1 VNFSD
6 ASRVLATIRA
16 GDTVENVRGE
26 NRVKVNNAANAFP
39 PLSKEEADSVGLK
52 INVNFGELMNTIAHA
67 RRQYLTAFL
76 SSETFFKVKL
86 PYAPAEHQ
94 SEWEEFI
101 TKEINR
107 PLRKSL
113 KYFELHNSRWSSVVT
128 HGVGAMRWPHADEW
142 CPKFVPMSDLRIPT
156 DTTLDFE
163 NLGWYAVRH
172 IYTPFELIKEAFRPG
187 KANGWDKK
195 AVVDMVKNY
204 KEINWES
211 APNHY
216 DIETS
221 PEKFAEL
228 IKQDGGYYASDA
240 MPGIPLWH
248 FFFEDLTEDGPNKW
262 FLRIVPETG
271 AVRGTP
277 PDDFLWQSE
286 EPIADHWK
294 HLIHCQYGDLSTDA
308 PFKFHSVRSLGF
320 ALLEPTFYTN
330 LTRCRLLQ
338 HVHDNFNVWLRLT
351 DPADKARAAV
361 QEFGNLGVVREGV
374 QIVPREQRH
383 QIDSGLVEM
392 AMSQLQ
398 QLQQEASSTYTQQ
411 TDTGTQK
418 EQTAFETS
426 VKVQQVNAM
435 LSGLLMKAFKYESF
449 ADIEICRRF
458 CLPNSKD
465 PDIMAFQRRAKAAG
479 IPRQWLDVTQWDI
492 EPVTP
497 LGMGNPTAAQAAAK
511 ELIALK
517 PMLDPTAQQEV
528 LHEAVLTVTGDSR
541 KAARLVPLGKKRGL
555 NDAQRD
561 AQFSFGTLMQGVPI
575 APREGLPVID
585 QVQTILPLLA
595 GKIVQIEQRNNMATP
610 EEAQGLGQV
619 GQYIGKL
626 IAQLAQDPQEKQLAS
641 QMGNQ
646 LGQLMNQ
653 VKGLAQRGQEAAQK
667 SAQAGAQG
675 NGQDPAAMAKLQAQM
690 MQGQMKLKQQAAEHK
705 QREMAH
711 RQKLKQ
717 DGEAFV
723 REQRRKDAGAFA
735 DIQRQGE
742 QAKSRMKS
750 LGGDEE

>member
-1 VNFSD
+1 MNFSS
-6 ASRVLATIRA
+6 ASKVLQTIRA
-16 GDTVENVRGE
+16 GDEVERVRGE
-26 NRVKVNNAANAFP
+26 NRTKVNSAANNFP

-52 INVNFGELMNTIAHA
+52 INVNWGEHMQSLAHA

-76 SSETFFKVKL
+76 SHESFFKIKL

-94 SEWEEFI
+94 SEWEEI
-101 TKEINR
+101 LTKEINR
-107 PLRKSL
+107 PMRKSL
-113 KYFELHNSRWSSVVT
+113 KFFELHNSRWSSVVT

-142 CPKFVPMSDLRIPT
+142 CPQFVAMSDLRVPT

-163 NLGWYAVRH
+163 NLGWYAIRR

-187 KANGWDKK
+187 SANAWDKK

-204 KEINWES
+204 KEINWEY

-248 FFFEDLTEDGPNKW
+248 FFFEDLTEGGPNKW

-277 PDDFLWQSE
+277 PDDFLWKSD

-308 PFKFHSVRSLGF
+308 PFKFHAVRSLGF

-338 HVHDNFNVWLRLT
+338 HVHDNFNIWLRLT
-351 DPADKARAAV
+351 DPQDKARAAV
-361 QEFGNLGVVREGV
+361 QEFGNLGVLREGV

-392 AMSQLQ
+392 SLNETKSLQ
-398 QLQQEASSTYTQQ
+398 QSVSSVYTQQ
-411 TDTGTQK
+411 SDSGTSK
-418 EQTAFETS
+418 ERTAFE
-426 VKVQQVNAM
+426 VNVDVNQINAM

-449 ADIEICRRF
+449 AYVEICRRF
-458 CLPNSKD
+458 CLQNSRD
-465 PDIMAFQRRAKAAG
+465 PDVIKFQKRAKAAG
-479 IPRQWLDVTQWDI
+479 IPQQWMDVDQWDI

-511 ELIALK
+511 DLIALR
-517 PMLDPTAQQEV
+517 PMLDPTAQQEA
-528 LHEAVLTVTGDSR
+528 LHEVVLTVTGDPR
-541 KAARLVPLGKKRGL
+541 KAARWVPLGKGRSATPAMKIAEADFNTLIRGIKV
-555 NDAQRD
+555 NAMEGISMAEQV
-561 AQFSFGTLMQGVPI
+561 GTLIGLI
-575 APREGLPVID
+575 AGEVTMDQKSGNVID
-585 QVQTILPLLA
+585 A
-595 GKIVQIEQRNNMATP
+595 RK
-610 EEAQGLGQV
+610 AQGYAVTNEHTMG
-619 GQYIGKL
+619 L
-626 IAQLAQDPQEKQLAS
+626 IQKLAQDPSMAQQARKFS
-641 QMGNQ
+641 DD
-646 LGQLMNQ
+646 LGKLMNE
-653 VKGLAQRGQEAAQK
+653 VKGMAQRGQEAAQK
-667 SAQAGAQG
+667 AAQAGAQG
-675 NGQDPAAMAKLQAQM
+675 NGQDPAAQAKLQQQM
-690 MQGQMKLKQQAAEHK
+690 VQGQIKLRQQAAEHK
-705 QREMAH
+705 QREQAH
-711 RQKLKQ
+711 RQKMKQ
-717 DGEAFV
+717 DGESFV